1 MAQEND
7 RQTTL
12 AKIVEQ
18 KKAKGMSIVFDF
30 VNKEV
35 PVIKQKKNWLGR
47 SKDYVTDYRYWNW
60 YYIIENGIE
69 WIKVGARFND
79 GTPVENEWFKY
90 GKKQMPNVKYDEVV
104 QSIYSDVEELYFEQ
118 EKEKAKQREAEEE
131 KKRQEKAAEI
141 ADAKSRVYMSLA
153 KGLQSEK

>member
-1 MAQEND
+1 MTQENN

-30 VNKEV
+30 ARE
-35 PVIKQKKNWLGR
+35 LGR
-47 SKDYVTDYRYWNW
+47 SKGHLTDYKFWNY

-69 WIKVGARFND
+69 WIKVGTYFKD
-79 GTPVENEWFKY
+79 GTPLKNEWFEY
-90 GKKQMPNVKYDEVV
+90 GKKQMPNVEYDEVV
-104 QSIYSDVEELYFEQ
+104 QSIYSDVQELYFEQ
-118 EKEKAKQREAEEE
+118 EKEKQKQREAEEE
-131 KKRQEKAAEI
+131 KKRQEKAAAI
-141 ADAKSRVYMSLA
+141 AYAKSRVYMRLA